1 MEHYFAVETPQE
13 ASGSTST
20 AAVDA
25 DDARPNGSDNSQTA
39 TGDSIPAESNSIPGE
54 DQASD
59 ESNSANAVS
68 GGAADPRFRLGI
80 ETGRWFAGSAGDVY
94 ELLDSV
100 GSGSASTVYKC
111 KKVRI
116 SQVAKASDFQPSAE
130 ASRFQQREDELLAVK
145 AIDLKGLRLNR
156 NFTHEME
163 KVRKEAQYLR
173 TLRHPG
179 IVRFIDYVETSDA
192 IFIVQEYLKGGELFY
207 KIVEKGCLSEQQAC
221 FIAHQ
226 MLAAIVYMHNSKII
240 HRDIK
245 PENILIH
252 DEVEDGFFRVKLAD
266 FGLAKTLANCG
277 TMATTMVG
285 TPQYWAPEVI
295 ACGGSNA
302 HGSYGYGADLWSFG
316 VCLYVFL
323 GGTYPFDGATGP
335 IQQLVLNGQFH
346 FRHSRFSR
354 VSDDAKDLIR
364 RALVVDQARRITEK
378 EVGEQQKARIFFH
391 PWMTR
396 WLCDFDRSRFRLPD
410 SSFSAFRFM
419 PPLPPLAPPNATYPP
434 SSWHAETQQTPGRT
448 PVVVSPSSVTIDHGV
463 EAEACSTR
471 GESETIGRMKGSSI
485 GAMELRADSPDAAG
499 VAVGAMLPGF
509 VKTNQPIPPF
519 HLPILLPLQLH
530 LLLSVHLLMLSLR
543 ESQSSFLL
551 AQKLQKELW
560 SLQRCVHTAV
570 GFFEVTATSAIEAVT
585 DIMAMFDGGEER
597 EDPAGAAEAIGEL
610 FAQVRRWTCEMQQQG
625 ERLGVR
631 YGRSEAS
638 VSDLICCVLAA
649 VSTPD
654 PSPAQQEVS
663 KELLC
668 ASHIMGGAAT
678 AEPGRP
684 KGKASD
690 LTYLQQPVSE
700 PTSVTKAPPAGHK
713 RALLSPESASQDN
726 GTAVDSEG
734 VECGIGL
741 WGAGGSVAR
750 MDMLRE
756 FLASNIRRMLYSFG
770 QPSRE
775 DVEGENSPSA
785 SEDRKLV
792 DAGVRAWSQ
801 VGMLDPSVVTEE
813 ILDFL
818 FLSTKTAAS
827 HARQMRQQP
836 EKPGECFSVNG
847 EGGASG
853 KSSARDHSPCPQD
866 VYTPRGEQQQNHV
879 EPSALSGHKEQ
890 ADASELPSR
899 ASSREE
905 HSTCW
910 AKRDKG
916 GFDNSNPDCTE
927 LSFLCEADA
936 HADSSKTALQH
947 KIAVSRLQL
956 RSLEKLRQIS
966 YVLTCVCSFWSN
978 FDVILCRLLQLQQI
992 TETLT
997 KHARATWINK
1007 RAHKRLGHLRNC
1019 WVKFRTQCRI
1029 YLELSNARNAK
1040 LMDLGLHVQM
1050 RADQLDAIRALHGV
1064 PEE

>member
-1 MEHYFAVETPQE
+1 MEHYFGAETPQE
-13 ASGSTST
+13 ASGCTST

-25 DDARPNGSDNSQTA
+25 DDLRANGSDNSQTA
-39 TGDSIPAESNSIPGE
+39 TGDSIPVESNSIPGE
-54 DQASD
+54 DQVPD
-59 ESNSANAVS
+59 VSNPENAVS

-80 ETGRWFAGSAGDVY
+80 ETGRWFAGTAGDVY

-111 KKVRI
+111 KKART
-116 SQVAKASDFQPSAE
+116 SQVSMTSDFPPSTE
-130 ASRFQQREDELLAVK
+130 TSRFHQREDEVLAVK
-145 AIDLKGLRLNR
+145 AIDLKGLKLNR
-156 NFTHEME
+156 NFNHEIE
-163 KVRKEAQYLR
+163 KLRKEAQYLR

-226 MLAAIVYMHNSKII
+226 MLAAIVFMHNSKII

-277 TMATTMVG
+277 SMATTMVG

-302 HGSYGYGADLWSFG
+302 HGSYGYQADLWSFG

-378 EVGEQQKARIFFH
+378 EIFYH
-391 PWMTR
+391 SWMTR
-396 WLCDFDRSRFRLPD
+396 WLCAFDRSRFHLPD
-410 SSFSAFRFM
+410 GCFSAFRFM

-434 SSWHAETQQTPGRT
+434 SSWHAEIQQTPSRT
-448 PVVVSPSSVTIDHGV
+448 PGIVSPSSVTVDPSV
-463 EAEACSTR
+463 EGISTR
-471 GESETIGRMKGSSI
+471 GESETNGRMKPSPI
-485 GAMELRADSPDAAG
+485 GAVELRADSPDAAG

-585 DIMAMFDGGEER
+585 DIIAMFDGGEER
-597 EDPAGAAEAIGEL
+597 EDPAAAAEAVGEL

-625 ERLGVR
+625 ERLGLR
-631 YGRSEAS
+631 YGRAEAS

-654 PSPAQQEVS
+654 SSPAQQEMG

-668 ASHIMGGAAT
+668 ASHIMAGVAA
-678 AEPGRP
+678 AEQGRP
-684 KGKASD
+684 NGKASD
-690 LTYLQQPVSE
+690 LTNQQQSASE

-713 RALLSPESASQDN
+713 RALLSPDSASEK
-726 GTAVDSEG
+726 GTALDSEG
-734 VECGIGL
+734 VESGIGL

-775 DVEGENSPSA
+775 DVEGEDSPAA

-792 DAGVRAWSQ
+792 DAGVRAWCQ

-818 FLSTKTAAS
+818 FLSTKKAAS

-847 EGGASG
+847 ADAASRN
-853 KSSARDHSPCPQD
+853 SSARNQSSCPQAA
-866 VYTPRGEQQQNHV
+866 YTPRGEQQQNHSESV
-879 EPSALSGHKEQ
+879 PVGRKEE
-890 ADASELPSR
+890 ADASEFPSR

-905 HSTCW
+905 ESACW
-910 AKRDKG
+910 AKGEKG
-916 GFDNSNPDCTE
+916 NTDNSPDCTE

-936 HADSSKTALQH
+936 DADSSKAALQH

-1007 RAHKRLGHLRNC
+1007 RAHKRLGHLRDC
-1019 WVKFRTQCRI
+1019 WIKFRTQCRI
-1029 YLELSNARNAK
+1029 YLQLSNARNAK

>member
-25 DDARPNGSDNSQTA
+25 DEARANGSDTSQTA
-39 TGDSIPAESNSIPGE
+39 TGDSIPVESNSIPGE
-54 DQASD
+54 DQVFD
-59 ESNSANAVS
+59 LSNSANGVS

-80 ETGRWFAGSAGDVY
+80 ETGRWFVGTAGDVY

-111 KKVRI
+111 KKVRT
-116 SQVAKASDFQPSAE
+116 SQVSKASDFPPSTE
-130 ASRFQQREDELLAVK
+130 ASHFHQREDELLAVK
-145 AIDLKGLRLNR
+145 AIDLKGLKLNR
-156 NFTHEME
+156 NFNHEME
-163 KVRKEAQYLR
+163 KLRKEVRQQIL
-173 TLRHPG
+173 HHSPG
-179 IVRFIDYVETSDA
+179 VGTQRLGSGLSLFLQMVDFIPSTANDLFP
-192 IFIVQEYLKGGELFY
+192 IFG
-207 KIVEKGCLSEQQAC
+207 
-221 FIAHQ
+221 
-226 MLAAIVYMHNSKII
+226 
-240 HRDIK
+240 RDIK

-302 HGSYGYGADLWSFG
+302 HGSYGYEADLWSFG

-378 EVGEQQKARIFFH
+378 EIFYH

-396 WLCDFDRSRFRLPD
+396 WLCDFDRSRFHLPD
-410 SSFSAFRFM
+410 GGFSAFRFM

-434 SSWHAETQQTPGRT
+434 SSWHAQIQQTPGRT
-448 PVVVSPSSVTIDHGV
+448 PGIVSPSSVTIDPSV
-463 EAEACSTR
+463 EGSSMR
-471 GESETIGRMKGSSI
+471 GESETNGRMKTSSI
-485 GAMELRADSPDAAG
+485 GAVELRADSPDAAG

-543 ESQSSFLL
+543 ECQSSFLL

-560 SLQRCVHTAV
+560 TLQRCVHTAV

-585 DIMAMFDGGEER
+585 DIVAMFDGGEER
-597 EDPAGAAEAIGEL
+597 EDPAGAAEAVGEL

-625 ERLGVR
+625 ERLGLR
-631 YGRSEAS
+631 YGRAEAS

-654 PSPAQQEVS
+654 PSPAQQELS

-668 ASHIMGGAAT
+668 ASHIMAGAAG
-678 AEPGRP
+678 AEPARSN
-684 KGKASD
+684 GKASD
-690 LTYLQQPVSE
+690 LTNQQQPASE

-713 RALLSPESASQDN
+713 RALLSPDSVSQDK

-734 VECGIGL
+734 VESGIGL

-775 DVEGENSPSA
+775 EVEGVDSPA
-785 SEDRKLV
+785 DSEDRKLV

-836 EKPGECFSVNG
+836 EKSGECFSVNG
-847 EGGASG
+847 ADGASRN
-853 KSSARDHSPCPQD
+853 SSARDHSPCPQD
-866 VYTPRGEQQQNHV
+866 AYTPRGEQQQNHID
-879 EPSALSGHKEQ
+879 SAAGGRKEE

-905 HSTCW
+905 HSTAW
-910 AKRDKG
+910 ALGEKG
-916 GFDNSNPDCTE
+916 NTGNSPDCTE
-927 LSFLCEADA
+927 LSFLCEPDA
-936 HADSSKTALQH
+936 NADSSKAALQH

-1007 RAHKRLGHLRNC
+1007 RAHKRLGHLRDC
-1019 WVKFRTQCRI
+1019 WIKFRTQCRI
-1029 YLELSNARNAK
+1029 YLQLSNARNAK